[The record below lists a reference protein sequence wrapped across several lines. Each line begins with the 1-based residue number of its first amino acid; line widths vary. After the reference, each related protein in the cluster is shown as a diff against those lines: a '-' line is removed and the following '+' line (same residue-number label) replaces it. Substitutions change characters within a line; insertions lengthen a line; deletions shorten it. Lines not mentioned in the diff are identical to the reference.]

1 MAESTQ
7 IQFLIENQ
15 NYGIDIMNVRAVER
29 CEDISPVLG
38 APEYIKG
45 VKNLRGELIPVYS
58 IRNKFYLPN
67 RPVDENTKLIIVN
80 LDNHSV
86 AIEVDCVVGITV
98 VKETK
103 AEARPGILNAANTD
117 FVGRVAE
124 LDGKIILLID
134 LPSLIPPDERKA
146 MIDMLEKG
154 KEE

>member
-1 MAESTQ
+1 
-7 IQFLIENQ
+7 
-15 NYGIDIMNVRAVER
+15 
-29 CEDISPVLG
+29 
-38 APEYIKG
+38 
-45 VKNLRGELIPVYS
+45 
-58 IRNKFYLPN
+58 
-67 RPVDENTKLIIVN
+67 VDENTKLIIVN